1 MSQASKITRVTAYD
15 VAAVSG
21 VSQPTVSRILGG
33 QAEKYR
39 EQTRRRVLEAAQKL
53 GYRPSAAARITRT
66 GQVGAVALLLG
77 TKDGRSSLPQGLLNG
92 IQDSLHEHDLNLMV
106 VKLSDAHLTDP
117 QYVPRILR
125 EVSSDGLLVDYTHDI
140 PEPLLALVRQHAIPA
155 VWINSRQEHNCVRP
169 DDVAAGRLA
178 AEHLINLGHRRIA
191 WADFTHGPDFPSP
204 HYSAADRRQGY
215 AAAMIDAGL
224 QPLILRAQTGIDV
237 PSPRRLAFAADVLA
251 SSDRPT
257 AVIGYAQTTTMP
269 FHLAAAQR
277 GLSVPDDLSLVSF
290 DDHPMACLG
299 PRYTTLIPPHEAVGR
314 AAVDCL
320 LKRINTHRDQPPL
333 AVPFGFDPGE
343 TSKEPV
349 NV

>member
-1 MSQASKITRVTAYD
+1 MATIGDIAK
-15 VAAVSG
+15 AAG
-21 VSQPTVSRILGG
+21 VSDMTVSRILNGRADYNRPTYARRA
-33 QAEKYR
+33 QRIRTLAR
-39 EQTRRRVLEAAQKL
+39 EM
-53 GYRPSAAARITRT
+53 GYRPNAAARSTRS
-66 GQVGAVALLLG
+66 GRFGNFALLLG
-77 TKDGRSSLPQGLLNG
+77 TKDGRSSLPNGLLNG
-92 IQDSLHEHDLNLMV
+92 IQDALAQRDLSMSVL
-106 VKLSDAHLTDP
+106 KLPDERLTDP
-117 QYVPRILR
+117 AAMPKLLR
-125 EVSSDGLLVDYTHDI
+125 EHTSDGLLIDYTHGI
-140 PEPLLALVRQHAIPA
+140 PPRMIELIEGLGLPA
-155 VWINSRQEHNCVRP
+155 VWINSRQAHNCVRP

-178 AEHLINLGHRRIA
+178 AEHLIRLGHRRIA
-191 WADFTHGPDFPSP
+191 WADFTHGPEFPGP

-299 PRYTTLIPPHEAVGR
+299 PQYTTLIPPHEAVGR

-320 LKRINTHRDQPPL
+320 FSRIQTQRDQPPV
-333 AVPFGFDPGE
+333 AVPFDFDPGQ
-343 TSKEPV
+343 TSSVPV